1 MDNFFRFALSND
13 SIDGFVVSENYQE
26 KCRNKD
32 MKVQK
37 QSPGEVL

>member
-26 KCRNKD
+26 KRK
-32 MKVQK
+32 K
-37 QSPGEVL
+37 

>member
-32 MKVQK
+32 MKVQ
-37 QSPGEVL
+37 QQLPGEVL